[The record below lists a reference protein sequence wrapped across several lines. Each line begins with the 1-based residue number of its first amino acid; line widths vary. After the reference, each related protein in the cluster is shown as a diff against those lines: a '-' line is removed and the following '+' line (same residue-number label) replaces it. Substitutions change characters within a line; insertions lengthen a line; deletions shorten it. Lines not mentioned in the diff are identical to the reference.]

1 MAQRKKFNLGGS
13 RLEMR
18 ETETV
23 KQEEST
29 ESQAERLVTAI
40 ENAEV
45 NTAFNFKMIREVN
58 SYFIRTTS
66 IRWKRWKNLQHR
78 SWTSD

>member
-18 ETETV
+18 ELETV

-29 ESQAERLVTAI
+29 ESQAQRLVTAI

-45 NTAFNFKMIREVN
+45 NTAFNFKMIPRGKLIFHKFL
-58 SYFIRTTS
+58 SFS
-66 IRWKRWKNLQHR
+66 A
-78 SWTSD
+78 